1 MSTIQ
6 CGVPQG
12 SILGPLLFLIYIND
26 IINSSSIFKF
36 IMFADDTT
44 VLASHTNLNVLI
56 DTLNVELLKI
66 STWFKCNKL
75 SLNISKT
82 NFMHFQTT
90 STNAYIP
97 IHYDIRIDGLP
108 LQKKDYTKFLGITTD
123 KQLTWNQHIANVS
136 SQIAKGIGI
145 LYRIKHLL
153 PQKSLLM
160 LYNSLILP
168 YINYCNIIW
177 GKCGKSKLS
186 HILLLQKK
194 AVRICTK
201 SSYFMHTDPLFHQL
215 KILKVHDINVL
226 QTAIFILKY
235 TKDALPQVFRNFFV
249 YNRNVHSY
257 PTTHP

>member
-1 MSTIQ
+1 MRSPSGFHIR
-6 CGVPQG
+6 PR
-12 SILGPLLFLIYIND
+12 PLLFLIYIND
-26 IINSSSIFKF
+26 IINLSSNFKF

-44 VLASHTNLNVLI
+44 VLASHKNLNVLI
-56 DTLNVELLKI
+56 DTLNVELSKI

-90 STNAYIP
+90 STNADIA

-108 LQKKDYTKFLGITTD
+108 LQKKDYTKFLGITID
-123 KQLTWNQHIANVS
+123 KQLTWNQHIDNVS

-153 PQKSLLM
+153 PQRSLLM
-160 LYNSLILP
+160 LYNSLVLP

-177 GKCGKSKLS
+177 GNCGKSKLS

-201 SSYFMHTDPLFHQL
+201 SSYLMHTDPLFHQL
-215 KILKVHDINVL
+215 KILKVQNLYKCSTNCNIYV
-226 QTAIFILKY
+226 
-235 TKDALPQVFRNFFV
+235 
-249 YNRNVHSY
+249 
-257 PTTHP
+257 